1 MIYRLLA
8 KFNDDFGL
16 FVFFLYLAAFVLAF
30 LMVFIFPP
38 GALALML
45 LGLVGFVGVW
55 LIVVVMRFFERIL
68 ARKSLDQDRC
78 PCCSKME
85 GFSITPSSE
94 WDSVVLCAGCGQH
107 FESGGRRIPPEEDDA
122 DDTTEAD

>member
-45 LGLVGFVGVW
+45 LGLIGFVGIW
-55 LIVVVMRFFERIL
+55 GVVMVMRFFERIL
-68 ARKSLDQDRC
+68 ARKALEQNRC
-78 PCCSKME
+78 PCCSEAE
-85 GFSITPSSE
+85 GLSLTPSSE
-94 WDSVVLCAGCGQH
+94 WDSVVLCGGCGQH
-107 FESGGRRIPPEEDDA
+107 FESGGRRIAPEEEDEDGPPS
-122 DDTTEAD
+122 D

>member
-55 LIVVVMRFFERIL
+55 IIVIVMSNTIVTTVL
-68 ARKSLDQDRC
+68 LNKIKLSL
-78 PCCSKME
+78 
-85 GFSITPSSE
+85 
-94 WDSVVLCAGCGQH
+94 
-107 FESGGRRIPPEEDDA
+107 
-122 DDTTEAD
+122 